1 MSAITNTKIFG
12 KLEVKTIW
20 YVQIY
25 FVYTCEESSVIINI
39 INFSS
44 LVVAALR
51 IEWKFQG
58 SKEKRRGTIKKTPF
72 VVFFSVCSSQRQV
85 KIASRRCVCLLG

>member
-1 MSAITNTKIFG
+1 MLAISNTKIFG

-25 FVYTCEESSVIINI
+25 FVYTCEESSVI

-72 VVFFSVCSSQRQV
+72 VVFFQCVVANV
-85 KIASRRCVCLLG
+85 KLK

>member
-1 MSAITNTKIFG
+1 MLAISNTKIFG

-25 FVYTCEESSVIINI
+25 FVYTCEESSVIIN
-39 INFSS
+39 FSS

-51 IEWKFQG
+51 IKWKFQG

-72 VVFFSVCSSQRQV
+72 VVFFSVCSSQCQV

>member
-25 FVYTCEESSVIINI
+25 FVYTCEEALLTINI

-58 SKEKRRGTIKKTPF
+58 SKPKNDGARLRKHF
-72 VVFFSVCSSQRQV
+72 
-85 KIASRRCVCLLG
+85 L